1 MKTKETHVQPSRWR
15 SCLAVATLVLATA
28 CHDDG
33 PTAPTAPPPAS
44 ESTALAGQWHGTAS
58 FDPGGQCG
66 AETVVASVGQLGAH
80 VGISIQTTCLG
91 FVRFVL
97 NYASPALTG
106 DAKIVVPGPCETIF
120 VPGTNVKLEAHASG
134 TASQTHIHIEALA
147 FGSPLT
153 SCSRP
158 AVTFEL
164 DR

>member
-1 MKTKETHVQPSRWR
+1 
-15 SCLAVATLVLATA
+15 LAVATLVLATA
-28 CHDDG
+28 CHDDAQ
-33 PTAPTAPPPAS
+33 TAPTAPPPAS

-58 FDPGGQCG
+58 FDPGGQCR
-66 AETVVASVGQLGAH
+66 AETVVASVGQLGTH

-106 DAKIVVPGPCETIF
+106 NAKIAACRSIF
-120 VPGTNVKLEAHASG
+120 VPSTNLTLEAHASG
-134 TASQTHIHIEALA
+134 TASQTHIHIDALA